1 MWYQNLWLKK
11 TVVFLLA
18 AVIYMH
24 VLPAVVQAA
33 VGTFAVGWMLVDIVD
48 KIFN

>member
-11 TVVFLLA
+11 TIVFLLA
-18 AVIYMH
+18 AVIY
-24 VLPAVVQAA
+24 VAILPAVVQSAL
-33 VGTFAVGWMLVDIVD
+33 GTFAVGWMLVDIVD

>member
-11 TVVFLLA
+11 TALFLVLGA
-18 AVIYMH
+18 LYLL
-24 VLPAVVQAA
+24 LPANVQQMI
-33 VGTFAVGWMLVDIVD
+33 GCFAVGWMLVDVAD

>member
-18 AVIYMH
+18 AVIYVA
-24 VLPAVVQAA
+24 VLPAAVQSAL
-33 VGTFAVGWMLVDIVD
+33 GTFAVGWMLVEIVD

>member
-11 TVVFLLA
+11 TIVFLLA
-18 AVIYMH
+18 LLVYVF
-24 VLPAVVQAA
+24 VLPSIAQQAL
-33 VGTFAVGWMLVDIVD
+33 GCFAVGWMLVDISD

>member
-18 AVIYMH
+18 AVIYVA
-24 VLPAVVQAA
+24 VLPTVVQSAL
-33 VGTFAVGWMLVDIVD
+33 GTFAVGWMLVDIVD